1 MSSGVKARE
10 STKVGYDQE
19 SRRIAIDGR
28 GVPRFSGQLLEVAVQ
43 FERQAD
49 FQRNGSRTF
58 ILAS

>member
-1 MSSGVKARE
+1 MAEECRGLAAAAKSPEIRE
-10 STKVGYDQE
+10 
-19 SRRIAIDGR
+19 
-28 GVPRFSGQLLEVAVQ
+28 QLLEVAVQ